1 MKTIMVIL
9 LILLGL
15 TQYQLWFG
23 ERGYEQWIAYQ
34 QQLAQQQQLNQ
45 QFIQSNQRLMRDVEN
60 LKQSLELVEEHA
72 RLEFGFLKSNEVFYQ
87 IVE

>member
-1 MKTIMVIL
+1 MKTLTIIL

-23 ERGYEQWIAYQ
+23 ERGYEQWTAYQ
-34 QQLAQQQQLNQ
+34 QQLIEQQQLNQ
-45 QFIQSNQRLMRDVEN
+45 QFIQRNQRLMRDVEN

-72 RLEFGFLKSNEVFYQ
+72 RLEFGFIKPKEVFYQ